1 MSARLIKQEKHQMLD
16 YVALSLPS
24 TDGAGPSVR
33 SGMVSGAPAPG
44 LLQPVPFIH
53 TQSEDR
59 ALFEELNGFPDLSE
73 DEAAEQAA
81 TIISEAQA
89 EAERLLMDAQS
100 RVAQIEQEARERGLL
115 EGRANASKEVGEAIE
130 DLRER
135 FTITLEELHELRS
148 TLAARAERDLV
159 RLALEIA
166 RKVVQREVTID
177 PEIALTLAR
186 VALSRIHNRASS
198 TIHLNPDD
206 FAFVNSQ
213 REHLQS
219 SGTIEIVPDRS
230 ITRGGCLI
238 ETNMGDVD
246 ARIEQQFAEIER
258 GFLGQ

>member
-1 MSARLIKQEKHQMLD
+1 MSARLIKQEKNQLLAF
-16 YVALSLPS
+16 VPLSLPS
-24 TDGAGPSVR
+24 TDGAGQSAHTGMI
-33 SGMVSGAPAPG
+33 SGSPVPG
-44 LLQPVPFIH
+44 LQQSAPLIQVPHEDH
-53 TQSEDR
+53 T
-59 ALFEELNGFPDLSE
+59 LFEELNGFTDLSE
-73 DEAAEQAA
+73 DEATEQAA

-89 EAERLLMDAQS
+89 EAERLVMDAQS

-130 DLRER
+130 LLRER
-135 FTITLEELHELRS
+135 FTATLEELHDLRS
-148 TLAARAERDLV
+148 ALAVRAERDLV
-159 RLALEIA
+159 RLALELA

-177 PEIALTLAR
+177 PEIALTLTR
-186 VALSRIHNRASS
+186 VALSRIHNRASA

-213 REHLQS
+213 REHLHS
-219 SGTIEIVPDRS
+219 SGTIEIVQDRS